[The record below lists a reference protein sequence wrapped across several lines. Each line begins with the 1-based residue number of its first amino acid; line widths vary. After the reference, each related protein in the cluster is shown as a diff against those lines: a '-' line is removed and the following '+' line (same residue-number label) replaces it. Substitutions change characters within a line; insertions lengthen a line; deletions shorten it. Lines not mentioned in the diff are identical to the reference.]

1 MDLRGKVAVV
11 TGASRGIGRGVAL
24 GLGEYGATVY
34 VTGRTEDAGASPA
47 FLQGTGIHQTA
58 EAVTAVGGVGV
69 ACRCDHAS
77 DSDMEALIARVL
89 REQGKID
96 ILVNCAWGGSQHA
109 MQPYF
114 YNTPFWEQPSAILDD
129 QFAVGVRSAYMM
141 GKLVA
146 KPMVAC
152 GHGLIVNIGYY
163 GARRYLNNVA
173 YGVCKAALDK
183 LTADE
188 AVELK
193 PYGVTAVS
201 LYPGTAA
208 TEGMLAFA
216 AINPAIDLS
225 TMETPQFTGRC
236 VAALASDAACITH
249 TGEVLIAAELALAYG
264 FTDVNG
270 KQPASERA
278 KLWQ

>member
-1 MDLRGKVAVV
+1 MDLKGKVAIV

-34 VTGRTEDAGASPA
+34 GTGRTEDAAAMPA

-58 EAVTAVGGVGV
+58 AAVTALGGVGV

-77 DSDMEALIARVL
+77 DGDMEALVARVL
-89 REQGKID
+89 REQGKVD

-109 MQPYF
+109 MQSYF
-114 YNTPFWEQPSAILDD
+114 YNTPFWEQPNAILDD
-129 QFAVGVRSAYMM
+129 QFVVGVRSAYVM

-146 KPMVAC
+146 KSMAER
-152 GHGLIVNIGYY
+152 GQGLIVNIGYY

-173 YGVCKAALDK
+173 YGVCKAAVDK
-183 LTADE
+183 LTADT
-188 AVELK
+188 ALELK
-193 PYGVTAVS
+193 PHGVTVVS

-208 TEGMLAFA
+208 TEGMLAYA
-216 AINPAIDLS
+216 ALNPAIDVT

-236 VAALASDAACITH
+236 VAALASDTACIMRA
-249 TGEVLIAAELALAYG
+249 GEVLIAAEVAQAYG
-264 FTDVNG
+264 LTDVNG
-270 KQPASERA
+270 RQPVSERA
-278 KLWQ
+278 RLWS